1 MTTSIRSIPLSAV
14 ALSALLACGAAH
26 AQSSVTLYGV
36 METGLRYSTNN
47 DADGHGK
54 AEMAGGYYSGS
65 RFGIRG
71 SEDLGNGLKAVF
83 HLVSGFAPD
92 TGVGSTNDMG
102 LGGYK
107 PTTPATSRLF
117 GRQAY
122 VGLEGG
128 FGSLTFGRQENLVF
142 NTAGQYDALSIG
154 NLGATAWHVTATG
167 VRIDNSVKYV
177 GDFNGWRPGVM
188 VGMGE

>member
-1 MTTSIRSIPLSAV
+1 MTISIRSIPLSAV
-14 ALSALLACGAAH
+14 ALSALLACGAAR

-107 PTTPATSRLF
+107 PT
-117 GRQAY
+117 
-122 VGLEGG
+122 
-128 FGSLTFGRQENLVF
+128 
-142 NTAGQYDALSIG
+142 
-154 NLGATAWHVTATG
+154 
-167 VRIDNSVKYV
+167 
-177 GDFNGWRPGVM
+177 RPM
-188 VGMGE
+188 S